1 MDASKC
7 KQAPE
12 SPAVLVKLQLAYPS
26 FPEFLTQCWGQ
37 GGRIFIF
44 KKFRSDVDAT
54 SLETTL
60 SELLD

>member
-1 MDASKC
+1 MDDSKR
-7 KQAPE
+7 KQAPD

-26 FPEFLTQCWGQ
+26 FPEFLTQYWGQ
-37 GGRIFIF
+37 ASRIFIF
-44 KKFRSDVDAT
+44 KKFRNDIDAA